1 MTNQREDDFEKR
13 MGMVTTRLIFYYHR
27 INTYSFN
34 ALAGAIDTVVCS
46 SELAGLQIELA
57 LTADDVLREASV
69 GLESCS
75 RVIVA
80 LSIMSCQFEDAAR
93 LTQRLREKQNACHC
107 ASGRLIILAGGPH
120 VTAHPEDVLRAGVDI
135 VFRGEAE
142 RSFPRVLRDLLKNE
156 AGEECPAIQSADVP
170 TDLNDFCSFSPSRG
184 MFGPIEITRGC
195 AFACRFCQTSQIFG
209 VRLRHRNIDKVIEH
223 TKMLHAINRKVVRL
237 LSPNAFSYG
246 SEDGRK
252 LNLLAIRELLSGL
265 REAVPDGRILF
276 AHFPSEA
283 RPEHVTPDTLA
294 LLKEFAD
301 NDEIVIG
308 AQSGSARMLE
318 HCGRSHT
325 VEDILTAVRL
335 ARRHGYK
342 IIVDFMFGLPGET
355 DVDRHESLAV
365 MKEVVALGA
374 RIHPHIF
381 APLPQTA
388 FSREPPGEIAPFFL
402 NAFEAF
408 RRRRAIYENAPRSA
422 EQC

>member
-1 MTNQREDDFEKR
+1 MA
-13 MGMVTTRLIFYYHR
+13 TRLIFYYHR

-34 ALAGAIDTVVCS
+34 ALAGAMDAAAGS
-46 SELAGLQIELA
+46 PELAGLPIDLA
-57 LTADDVLREASV
+57 LTADDVLRKTSV
-69 GLESCS
+69 GLESHS

-80 LSIMSCQFEDAAR
+80 LSMMSCQFEDTAR
-93 LTQRLREKQNACHC
+93 LIQHLRANQNACHC
-107 ASGRLIILAGGPH
+107 DAGRLIILAGGPH
-120 VTAHPEDVLRAGVDI
+120 VTAHPEEVLRAGADI

-142 RSFPRVLRDLLKNE
+142 QSFPRVLKNLLKNE
-156 AGEECPAIQSADVP
+156 KGEECAAVQSADDL
-170 TDLNDFCSFSPSRG
+170 TDLNDFFSFSPSRG

-209 VRLRHRNIDKVIEH
+209 VRLRHRNIDKIIQHV
-223 TKMLHAINRKVVRL
+223 KMLQSINRRIVRL

-246 SEDGRK
+246 SVDGRK
-252 LNLLAIRELLSGL
+252 LNLKAIRELLAGL
-265 REAVPDGRILF
+265 REAVPDGRVLF

-318 HCGRSHT
+318 YCGRSHT

-355 DVDRHESLAV
+355 DGDRRESLAV
-365 MKEVVALGA
+365 MEEVVTLGA

-388 FSREPPGEIAPFFL
+388 FSKEPPGTIAPFFL
-402 NAFEAF
+402 DALETF
-408 RRRRAIYENAPRSA
+408 RCRRAIYENTPRSA
-422 EQC
+422 EPC